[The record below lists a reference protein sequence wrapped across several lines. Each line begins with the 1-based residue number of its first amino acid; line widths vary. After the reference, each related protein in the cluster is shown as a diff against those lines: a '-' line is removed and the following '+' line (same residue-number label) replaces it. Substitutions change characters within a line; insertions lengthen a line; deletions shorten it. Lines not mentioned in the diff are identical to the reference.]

1 MYMYNYNIYTTPP
14 PPPQGA
20 MESEEGGGQLA
31 PGYVEDATEVAERAA
46 RARREEEEREWRR
59 QSSAVQQGLPRPSE
73 VNSSV
78 LRGPP
83 HKDQKNRALYEVRV
97 HVHVH
102 VDCTCMHT
110 IDPEIFV
117 VKKFPLLLPNGEN

>member
-1 MYMYNYNIYTTPP
+1 MYMYNYNIYTTP
-14 PPPQGA
+14 QGA
-20 MESEEGGGQLA
+20 MESEEGGGGGGQLA

-59 QSSAVQQGLPRPSE
+59 QSSAVQQGLPRPCE

-102 VDCTCMHT
+102 TCR
-110 IDPEIFV
+110 
-117 VKKFPLLLPNGEN
+117 L